1 MTPSIVQYNFP
12 TTIRFGAGSSNEL
25 PDYLAVNRLSRPLVV
40 TDSTILQLPFFNKI
54 VDLLRLKNISVEIFH
69 DIHKN
74 PLKSDVYKGTEL
86 FDATGRDSIIGIGGG
101 TALDVARAITLRI
114 NHRDDL

>member
-12 TTIRFGAGSSNEL
+12 TIIRFGAGSSAEL
-25 PDYLAVNRLSRPLVV
+25 PAYLAANGLSRPLVV
-40 TDSTILQLPFFNKI
+40 TDSTIVQLPFLKSM
-54 VDLLRLKNISVEIFH
+54 VDMLRAKNISVEIFH

-86 FDATGRDSIIGIGGG
+86 FDATERDSIIGIGGG
-101 TALDVARAITLRI
+101 AALDVARAITLRV
-114 NHRDDL
+114 NHR